1 MSKERNGMITKCLA
15 IAGVLALLAGWIWNA
30 ATMSSAL
37 NANLKADEATH
48 PKVQQNREDILTM
61 QSDVRYIKLGIG
73 RIEEKL
79 DEK

>member
-1 MSKERNGMITKCLA
+1 MSKERNGVITKCLA

-48 PKVQQNREDILTM
+48 PKVQPILKRMRQPTRKY
-61 QSDVRYIKLGIG
+61 SKTG
-73 RIEEKL
+73 KTF
-79 DEK
+79 